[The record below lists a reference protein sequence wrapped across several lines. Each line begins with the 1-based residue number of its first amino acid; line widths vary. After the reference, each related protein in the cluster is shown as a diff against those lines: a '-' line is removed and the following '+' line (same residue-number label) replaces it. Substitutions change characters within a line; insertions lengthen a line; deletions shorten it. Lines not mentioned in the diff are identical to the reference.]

1 VSDEETR
8 DETPIGAVRPGGMTF
23 SEPNQVRLGR
33 GKLTLRRFLRNRL
46 AVVGFFGILLLIA
59 LAVIGPYLLPWGFLD
74 IDKKAFLKPP
84 SANHWLGTT
93 QAGRDV
99 LALTIAG
106 MRKSLVIGF
115 LAGTIATGMAA
126 IVGTTAAY
134 FGGWTQRIALW
145 VIDLLLIVPSTL
157 IIAVMMRGGV
167 NQKYAWI
174 VLALLLGLFGWM
186 ITGRV
191 MRSMTLSIR
200 NREYVLAAKYMGLP
214 SWRIIVRHIIPNISS
229 YMIVDLTLGVGG
241 FILAETG
248 LSFLGL
254 GIQAPDTSLGTLIGE
269 GARMATTYSWVFLAP
284 SAILVFLVLCI
295 NAVGDGLRDA
305 LDPTS
310 QSGGAA

>member
-1 VSDEETR
+1 
-8 DETPIGAVRPGGMTF
+8 M
-23 SEPNQVRLGR
+23 
-33 GKLTLRRFLRNRL
+33 RRFLRNKL
-46 AVVGFFGILLLIA
+46 AVVGLVGILLLIII
-59 LAVIGPYLLPWGFLD
+59 AVVGPYLLPWGYLD

-84 SANHWLGTT
+84 SSKHWLGTT

-106 MRKSLVIGF
+106 MRKSLIIGF
-115 LAGTIATGMAA
+115 LAGTIATGLASV
-126 IVGTTAAY
+126 VGTAAAY
-134 FGGWTQRIALW
+134 FGGWTQRVALW

-157 IIAVMMRGGV
+157 IIAVMMKGGV
-167 NQKYAWI
+167 NHDYAWVI
-174 VLALLLGLFGWM
+174 LALLLGAFGWM

-214 SWRIIVRHIIPNISS
+214 PWRIITRHIIPNISS

-241 FILAETG
+241 YILAETG

-269 GARMATTYSWVFLAP
+269 GARMATTYSWIFLTP

-305 LDPTS
+305 LDPSS
-310 QSGGAA
+310 QSGGSAA